1 MIRKVTQ
8 KDHKQII
15 AFLQEDKSFNLF
27 IIGDIENFGYE
38 QDFQELWGEYD
49 EDGELR
55 AVLLRYYH
63 SYLPYAK
70 GEFDVEGFVSIIQK
84 DENAEILSGK
94 KEVVER
100 FGPYLPFKKQKQQ
113 FFAEI
118 TEMAVFDKNK
128 ITLPIEKATIGDC
141 DSIFAL
147 KEQIKEFEIGTT
159 ARESF
164 RKTISSGTGRT
175 YFYKEDNNIIAC
187 ASTTAENSFS
197 GMVVGVCTHP
207 DARRRGMATACVQ
220 KLCEDLL
227 QQGKT
232 LCLFYDNPAA
242 GSIYRRIGF
251 KEIGQWCMNYL

>member
-8 KDHKQII
+8 SDNEQII
-15 AFLQEDKSFNLF
+15 SFLKEDQSFNLF

-38 QDFQELWGEYD
+38 QDFQEIWGEFE
-49 EDGELR
+49 EDGELK

-70 GEFDVEGFVSIIQK
+70 GEFDVKGFVSIIQK
-84 DENAEILSGK
+84 DEHAEMLSGK
-94 KEVVER
+94 KEVIER
-100 FGPYLPFKKQKQQ
+100 FAPYLTLKKQKQQ

-118 TEMAVFDKNK
+118 TELAVAKENK
-128 ITLPIEKATIGDC
+128 IALPIEKATIE
-141 DSIFAL
+141 DSEAIFEL
-147 KEQIKEFEIGTT
+147 KEQIKEFTIGTT

-175 YFYKEDNNIIAC
+175 YYCKEGDKIIAC
-187 ASTTAENSFS
+187 ASTSAENSFS

-207 DARRRGMATACVQ
+207 DARRRGLATACVK

-232 LCLFYDNPAA
+232 LCLFYDNPDA

-251 KEIGQWCMNYL
+251 KEIGQWSLNYL